1 MTDRAHVRLLKAALT
16 HPVLVSGVLVC
27 CSTGLGLTAALGILK
42 LHRSFSNEVVLRP
55 SPAPW
60 AGELRLAQWTESQ
73 KADGPQ
79 DPWGIDEI
87 RWFVTASFKG
97 LSPSEKREL
106 ASVIYEECK
115 TSRLAPQLVLSLI
128 AVESEGV
135 PTSVSPKGAMG
146 LMQLDPS
153 VAKALAAD
161 AKLPWEGDHSLYR
174 PGLNVRLG
182 IEYLLQMLLR
192 YQDLSLALSAY
203 YLGPNRL
210 DRLLS
215 KDEGLPW
222 HYVGRVMRLYEAF

>member
-1 MTDRAHVRLLKAALT
+1 MTDRAHVRLLKATLT

-27 CSTGLGLTAALGILK
+27 CSAGLGLTAALGILK

-60 AGELRLAQWTESQ
+60 AGELRLAQWTESE
-73 KADGPQ
+73 KADGPR

-153 VAKALAAD
+153 VARALAAD
-161 AKLPWEGDHSLYR
+161 AKLTWEGDHSLYR

-215 KDEGLPW
+215 KDQGLPW

>member
-1 MTDRAHVRLLKAALT
+1 MTDRAHVRLLKATLT

-27 CSTGLGLTAALGILK
+27 CSAGLGLTAALGILK

-60 AGELRLAQWTESQ
+60 AGELRLAQWTESE
-73 KADGPQ
+73 KADGPR

-153 VAKALAAD
+153 VARALAAD
-161 AKLPWEGDHSLYR
+161 AKLTWEGDHSLYR

-215 KDEGLPW
+215 KDKGLPW